1 MDEASLRRSVCGSRK
16 FFERCPVA
24 DCHQTPVGVYQ
35 ALSLQYMQRVRDAR
49 ATGRY
54 HDSQKLMR
62 DVDVVAIDTVV
73 DHQDPPSESR
83 IDVVHCI

>member
-1 MDEASLRRSVCGSRK
+1 
-16 FFERCPVA
+16 
-24 DCHQTPVGVYQ
+24 
-35 ALSLQYMQRVRDAR
+35 MQRVRDAR

>member
-1 MDEASLRRSVCGSRK
+1 
-16 FFERCPVA
+16 
-24 DCHQTPVGVYQ
+24 
-35 ALSLQYMQRVRDAR
+35 MQRVRDAR
-49 ATGRY
+49 ATERY